1 MFTYERRSGFLQI
14 HQPSS
19 VPLSKWLRF
28 RISLEA
34 QATRLFKRTI
44 SHLDL
49 YSLLYL
55 PLDGV
60 VLRLYDF
67 RKVRSEH
74 SVPSG

>member
-1 MFTYERRSGFLQI
+1 MFTYERRSGFQI
-14 HQPSS
+14 DQPSS

-34 QATRLFKRTI
+34 QATRLFKRTT

-60 VLRLYDF
+60 ALRLYDF